1 MMNNPLIFTSMKKL
15 FFAMLALCVA
25 AMSFTSCNNGLESTA
40 DPTTQPI
47 AGKTYREMT
56 SGGEAYS
63 QLTFHMN
70 YKCTLVAKQVGKDPV
85 SNSNFEWWM
94 SPNDPDVVV
103 RYARGAYDTETG
115 ESLSGKEFLSG
126 RYDATTKTLTLT
138 GEFRGEKATYK
149 MTEVQ

>member
-1 MMNNPLIFTSMKKL
+1 MKKL

-47 AGKTYREMT
+47 AGKTYREMAP
-56 SGGEAYS
+56 GGEAYS

-70 YKCTLVAKQVGKDPV
+70 YKCTLVAKRVGKDPV

>member
-1 MMNNPLIFTSMKKL
+1 MKKL

-40 DPTTQPI
+40 DPKTQPI
-47 AGKTYREMT
+47 AGKTYREMAP
-56 SGGEAYS
+56 GGEAYS

-70 YKCTLVAKQVGKDPV
+70 YKCTLVVKQAGQAAKT
-85 SNSNFEWWM
+85 NSNFEWWM

-126 RYDATTKTLTLT
+126 RYDATTKTVTLT